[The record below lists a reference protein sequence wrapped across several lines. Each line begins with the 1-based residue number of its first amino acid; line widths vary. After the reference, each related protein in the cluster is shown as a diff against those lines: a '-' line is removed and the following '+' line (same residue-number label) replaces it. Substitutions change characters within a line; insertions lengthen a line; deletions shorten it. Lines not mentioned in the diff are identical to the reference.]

1 MSEEA
6 HAHRAQAN
14 IHEFYQNFVKS
25 CQTLD
30 SLLLQRLLYAHSRRL
45 LDFCQIYLM
54 LCSLSFDGFSLELR
68 KKQGAALL
76 IPTSAI
82 PEKSKVL
89 LKDDNIL
96 LANITIMC
104 KNEMREK

>member
-6 HAHRAQAN
+6 HAHRAQSN

-30 SLLLQRLLYAHSRRL
+30 SLLLQRLLYTHSRRL

-54 LCSLSFDGFSLELR
+54 LYSVAFPLMVFLWNL
-68 KKQGAALL
+68 
-76 IPTSAI
+76 
-82 PEKSKVL
+82 EKSK
-89 LKDDNIL
+89 
-96 LANITIMC
+96 
-104 KNEMREK
+104 EPRY